1 MPVPTASAMT
11 VHSVSVTATAQK
23 FIKKKKYP
31 PPPNSLDQVDVNK
44 SLNESSMAVPCFNK
58 EQAYIVCNHGTTKLG
73 TNMLLG
79 IFIHSMRF
87 VFLNTTVDNK
97 FADFQHNLFAIIHV
111 SQDANWLYQRKHLAR
126 TYLINAACIT
136 VNVVI

>member
-1 MPVPTASAMT
+1 
-11 VHSVSVTATAQK
+11 
-23 FIKKKKYP
+23 
-31 PPPNSLDQVDVNK
+31 
-44 SLNESSMAVPCFNK
+44 MAVPCFNK
-58 EQAYIVCNHGTTKLG
+58 EQAYTVCNHGTTKLG

-79 IFIHSMRF
+79 IFIHSMWF

-126 TYLINAACIT
+126 TYLINAACIA
-136 VNVVI
+136 VNVVIWYLDETETFNINIVFLALSPARQPSLFCTVDTR